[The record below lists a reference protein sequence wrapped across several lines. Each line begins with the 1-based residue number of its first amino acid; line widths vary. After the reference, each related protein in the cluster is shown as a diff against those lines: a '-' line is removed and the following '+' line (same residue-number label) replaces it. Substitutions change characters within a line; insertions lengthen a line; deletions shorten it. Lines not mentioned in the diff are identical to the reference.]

1 MKNLAFFILAGIIT
15 LTISYSDETT
25 SEDQLVTLT
34 QQEKEDLLFLR
45 EEEKLARDVY
55 LFSFDIYEDGIFNNI
70 ASSEQQHM
78 DAVLA
83 LLNKYGLSDPASS
96 EIGVFKDQ
104 ILQGLYNQLTTVS
117 KESLLNALTVGAT
130 IEDLDINDISIFESG
145 TTKADIL
152 NVYDILKCGSGN
164 HLRSYSNRLT
174 LVGLDY
180 SPEYLSLEAYNA
192 IITSERERC
201 GQ

>member
-1 MKNLAFFILAGIIT
+1 MKNLTFFILSIIIA
-15 LTISYSDETT
+15 LTISCSDETT

-55 LFSFDIYEDGIFNNI
+55 LFSFDIYGDGVFNNI
-70 ASSEQQHM
+70 AASEQQHM

-96 EIGVFKDQ
+96 ETGVFKDP
-104 ILQGLYNQLTTVS
+104 ILQDLYNQLKTAS

-145 TTKADIL
+145 TTKADLL

-180 SPEYLSLEAYNA
+180 SPEYLSLDAYNA

>member
-1 MKNLAFFILAGIIT
+1 MKNLAFFILAGIVA
-15 LTISYSDETT
+15 LTISCSDETT
-25 SEDQLVTLT
+25 NEDQLVALT
-34 QQEKEDLLFLR
+34 EQEKEDLLFLR

-55 LFSFDIYEDGIFNNI
+55 LFSFDIYEDGIFKNI

-78 DAVLA
+78 EAVLT
-83 LLNKYGLSDPASS
+83 LLNKYGLSDPTSS

-104 ILQGLYNQLTTVS
+104 VLQVLYDQLTTAS

-130 IEDLDINDISIFESG
+130 IEDLDINDISIFESQ
-145 TTKADIL
+145 TTKADLL
-152 NVYDILKCGSGN
+152 NVYDMLKCGSGN
-164 HLRSYSNRLT
+164 HLRSYTDRLN
-174 LVGLDY
+174 LLGLDY
-180 SPEYLSLEAYNA
+180 SPEYISLEEYKA

>member
-1 MKNLAFFILAGIIT
+1 MKNLALSILAGIIA
-15 LTISYSDETT
+15 LTISCSDETT
-25 SEDQLVTLT
+25 NKDQLVTLT

-78 DAVLA
+78 DAVLT

-96 EIGVFKDQ
+96 ELGVFKDQ
-104 ILQGLYNQLTTVS
+104 VLQDIYDQLTTAS
-117 KESLLNALTVGAT
+117 KESLLNALTVGVT

-145 TTKADIL
+145 TTKADLL
-152 NVYDILKCGSGN
+152 NVYDMLKCGSGN
-164 HLRSYSNRLT
+164 HLRSYSNRLN
-174 LVGLDY
+174 LLGHDY
-180 SPEYLSLEAYNA
+180 SPEYISLEAYNA
-192 IITSERERC
+192 IISSERERC

>member
-1 MKNLAFFILAGIIT
+1 MKNLTFFILSIIIA
-15 LTISYSDETT
+15 LTISCSDETT

-55 LFSFDIYEDGIFNNI
+55 LFSFDIYGDGVFNNI
-70 ASSEQQHM
+70 AASEQQHM

-96 EIGVFKDQ
+96 EIGVFKDP

-145 TTKADIL
+145 TTKADLL

-164 HLRSYSNRLT
+164 HLRSFPNRLT
-174 LVGLDY
+174 FVGLDY

-192 IITSERERC
+192 ILTSERERC
-201 GQ
+201 GR

>member
-1 MKNLAFFILAGIIT
+1 MKNLALFILTGIIA
-15 LTISYSDETT
+15 LTISCSDETT
-25 SEDQLVTLT
+25 NEDQLVTLT

-78 DAVLA
+78 DAVLT

-96 EIGVFKDQ
+96 ELGVFKDQ
-104 ILQGLYNQLTTVS
+104 VLQDIYDQLTTAS
-117 KESLLNALTVGAT
+117 KESLLNALTVGVT

-145 TTKADIL
+145 TTKADLL
-152 NVYDILKCGSGN
+152 NVYDMLKCGSGN
-164 HLRSYSNRLT
+164 HLRSYSNRLN
-174 LVGLDY
+174 LLGHDY
-180 SPEYLSLEAYNA
+180 SPEYISLEAYNA
-192 IITSERERC
+192 IISSERERC